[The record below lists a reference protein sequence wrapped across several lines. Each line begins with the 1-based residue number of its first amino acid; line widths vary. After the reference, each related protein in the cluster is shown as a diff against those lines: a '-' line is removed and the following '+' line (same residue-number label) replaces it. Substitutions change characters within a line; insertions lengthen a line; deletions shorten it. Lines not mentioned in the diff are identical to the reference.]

1 MRNNKVLVNKYF
13 FLSCLFLLCACNTL
27 SFIESPPL
35 VFSPDKLP
43 NAYIGK
49 IYHVE
54 IRLTNAKT
62 PPFYFYMV
70 EDKLPKGL
78 KFMWED
84 RMPSAILE
92 STPEESGTFTI
103 TLSVGCLGTNISGQV
118 GSKKY
123 ILIIEE

>member
-1 MRNNKVLVNKYF
+1 MRKNKVLGKIYF
-13 FLSCLFLLCACNTL
+13 FLPCLFLLCACNTL
-27 SFIESPPL
+27 SAIERPPL

-43 NAYIGK
+43 NAHIGQ

-54 IRLTNAKT
+54 IQLTNAKT
-62 PPFYFYMV
+62 PPFYFYV
-70 EDKLPKGL
+70 IEDKLPEGL
-78 KFMWED
+78 EFTWED

-92 STPEESGTFTI
+92 GTPEESGTFTI

-123 ILIIEE
+123 LLIIEE

>member
-1 MRNNKVLVNKYF
+1 MWKNKVLVKIYF
-13 FLSCLFLLCACNTL
+13 LLSCLLLLCACNAL
-27 SFIESPPL
+27 SSIERPPL

-43 NAYIGK
+43 NAHIGE

-54 IRLTNAKT
+54 IHLTNAKT
-62 PPFYFYMV
+62 PPFYFYVV

-78 KFMWED
+78 EFKWED

-92 STPEESGTFTI
+92 GTPEESGTFTI